1 MRTPDLPWSIP
12 LSVRFSSGVSHLFS
26 GPYDALDFL
35 ENEWPT
41 RNGQKFIQAVR
52 LCRSALN
59 RGTPLAIARK
69 AFIAACLEVG
79 IQVTEAAPLKVAHAP
94 RERSSTW

>member
-1 MRTPDLPWSIP
+1 MRTPDLPWSVP

-26 GPYDALDFL
+26 GPYDALDFM

-41 RNGQKFIQAVR
+41 RSGQKFAKAVR

-59 RGTPLAIARK
+59 RGTPLAIARE
-69 AFIAACLEVG
+69 AFIAACLEAG
-79 IQVTEAAPLKVAHAP
+79 LQVTSTAPSKVALASGG
-94 RERSSTW
+94 RSSAW